1 VHEVEPLL
9 QGRRR
14 GSGKKLLDRPR
25 RLFEFRLAL
34 ALRRSHAEL
43 LATVD
48 AAELAEWEAFWS
60 IEPWGDEW
68 RQTARLATA
77 LCSAWGCKDL
87 KEEMLMPSHRKRQ
100 QTPAEM
106 FAELSKLAQAT
117 QAAREARG
125 G

>member
-1 VHEVEPLL
+1 MHEVEPL
-9 QGRRR
+9 QQVGRRR
-14 GSGKKLLDRPR
+14 PRKKLLDRPR

-34 ALRRSHAEL
+34 ALGRSHSEL

-48 AAELAEWEAFWS
+48 AAELAEWEAYWS

-68 RQTARLATA
+68 RQVARLATA
-77 LCSAWGCKDL
+77 LCTSWGAKNL
-87 KEEMLMPSHRKRQ
+87 KEEMIMPSHRKRE

-106 FAELSKLAQAT
+106 FAELGRLADANR
-117 QAAREARG
+117 AAREARG